1 MKAVGRTSVGT
12 SPFCNSPGWLRQV
25 SGVGV
30 SVMLG
35 RVGRGGTRVFVAV
48 GGRDVAGNVPAFE
61 FLGSALGTFR
71 VNVTVSDGSSAVW
84 QEWTVTVVPREPF
97 PMWIVWLTLILAVAV
112 IASVVFLWRMRGK
125 GDQGPPPTSGTP

>member
-48 GGRDVAGNVPAFE
+48 GGRDVAGNVPAFDGE
-61 FLGSALGTFR
+61 QAQSPERSER
-71 VNVTVSDGSSAVW
+71 VRRRSRDVAGNVST
-84 QEWTVTVVPREPF
+84 
-97 PMWIVWLTLILAVAV
+97 
-112 IASVVFLWRMRGK
+112 
-125 GDQGPPPTSGTP
+125 